1 MRILQGTSGCDEVT
15 FLDELELDL
24 RAKRDRS
31 DAIDDLFQMT
41 FSEPESV
48 ERVSWCLA
56 KMAQNKYADM
66 RIHGILLG
74 IADIDP
80 GTDENVMWGLG
91 ELAGTGIGDDASF
104 ALIKRKMKDP
114 DASVRG
120 MAAWAA
126 GRYRHRLP
134 MTDEESESILTEL
147 LEDDSPL
154 VKASAEFALADEE
167 SK

>member
-1 MRILQGTSGCDEVT
+1 MT
-15 FLDELELDL
+15 FLDELEADL

-41 FSEPESV
+41 FTEPESV
-48 ERVSWCLA
+48 EKVSWCLA

-66 RIHGILLG
+66 RIHGILMG

-80 GTDENVMWGLG
+80 GTDENVLWGLG

-104 ALIKRKMKDP
+104 ALIKRKLKDP

-126 GRYRHRLP
+126 GRYRHRLS
-134 MTDEESESILTEL
+134 MTDGESEGILTDL
-147 LEDDSPL
+147 LDDDSPL
-154 VKASAEFALADEE
+154 VKASAEFTLANEQ

>member
-66 RIHGILLG
+66 RIQSILMSMT
-74 IADIDP
+74 DRDP
-80 GTDENVMWGLG
+80 GTDENILWGLG
-91 ELAGTGIGDDASF
+91 ELAGTGIGDDSSF
-104 ALIKRKMKDP
+104 GFIKRKMKDP
-114 DASVRG
+114 DDSVRG

-126 GRYRHRLP
+126 GRYRHRLS
-134 MTDEESESILTEL
+134 MADEESQSILTEL
-147 LEDDSPL
+147 LEDCSPL
-154 VKASAEFALADEE
+154 VKGSARFALDDE

>member
-1 MRILQGTSGCDEVT
+1 MT
-15 FLDELELDL
+15 FLDELEADL

-41 FSEPESV
+41 FTEPGSLEK
-48 ERVSWCLA
+48 VSWCLA

-66 RIHGILLG
+66 RIHGILMG

-80 GTDENVMWGLG
+80 GTDENVLWGLG

-104 ALIKRKMKDP
+104 ALIKRKLKDP

-126 GRYRHRLP
+126 GRYRHRLS
-134 MTDEESESILTEL
+134 MTDGESEGILTDL
-147 LEDDSPL
+147 LDDDSPL
-154 VKASAEFALADEE
+154 VKASAEFALANEQ

>member
-1 MRILQGTSGCDEVT
+1 MT
-15 FLDELELDL
+15 FLDELEADL

-41 FSEPESV
+41 FTEPESV
-48 ERVSWCLA
+48 EKVSWCLA

-66 RIHGILLG
+66 RIHGILMG

-80 GTDENVMWGLG
+80 GTDENVLWGLG

-104 ALIKRKMKDP
+104 ALIKRKLKDP

-126 GRYRHRLP
+126 GRLRFKLG
-134 MTDEESESILTEL
+134 I
-147 LEDDSPL
+147 EDDKLLALLNSLLDDRSNL
-154 VKASAEFALADEE
+154 VKKSAEFALSDEQE
-167 SK
+167 